1 MGIGRYVAK
10 RAATSI
16 ITFFAVLVLTFIL
29 FRLLPGNPVL
39 LLFRNPQ
46 LTQQQIEQLSA
57 QFGLDK
63 PLYVQF
69 LLFIVNVFKG
79 NWGISFYYRVPV
91 TQVLFPA
98 LLNSVILLLPSTL
111 LATAIGVGLGV
122 VSGWRRNSLTDM
134 AILSSSL
141 VLYAIPT
148 FWLGILFIMLAV
160 RVGGIPVSGMVS
172 IGVSFGSPLQ
182 YLGNLLRHMVLPMAT
197 LTLVTLGQFSII
209 MRTSVIEQLSE
220 DYVVAAYAKGMSEAR
235 LIRRHVVPNAL
246 LPTVSVIAISIGTVV
261 AGAVLTETVFSW
273 PGVGTLIYDSI
284 ARRDYPVLQGA
295 FLIVALSV
303 IVSNFVADLVYAYLD
318 PRVKYS

>member
-1 MGIGRYVAK
+1 VGMGRYIAK
-10 RAATSI
+10 RALTSI

-46 LTQQQIEQLSA
+46 LTQQQIAQLSA
-57 QFGLDK
+57 QFGLNR
-63 PLYVQF
+63 PLYEQF
-69 LLFIVNVFKG
+69 ILFIVNVFRG
-79 NWGISFYYRVPV
+79 NLGLSFYYRAPV

-98 LLNSVILLLPSTL
+98 LLNSIILILPSTI
-111 LATAIGVGLGV
+111 LAILIGVGLGV
-122 VSGWRRNSLTDM
+122 ISGWKRNTLTDM
-134 AILSSSL
+134 AVLSSSL

-148 FWLGILFIMLAV
+148 FWLGILLIMLAV
-160 RVGGIPVSGMVS
+160 RIGGIPVSGMLS
-172 IGVSFGSPLQ
+172 IGVSFTSPTQ
-182 YLGNLLRHMVLPMAT
+182 YLGNLLRHLLLPMIT

-209 MRTSVIEQLSE
+209 MRTSVINELTE
-220 DYVVAAYAKGMSEAR
+220 DYVVAAYAKGMSESR
-235 LIRRHVVPNAL
+235 LIRKHVVPNAL
-246 LPTVSVIAISIGTVV
+246 LPTVSIIAISIGTVV

-303 IVSNFVADLVYAYLD
+303 IISNFIADLVYAYLD

>member
-1 MGIGRYVAK
+1 MRMGRYIAK
-10 RAATSI
+10 RALTSI

-46 LTQQQIEQLSA
+46 LTQQQIAQLSA
-57 QFGLDK
+57 QFGLNR
-63 PLYVQF
+63 PLYEQF
-69 LLFIVNVFKG
+69 ILFIVNVFRG
-79 NWGISFYYRVPV
+79 NWGLSFYYRVPV

-98 LLNSVILLLPSTL
+98 LLNSIILILPSTI
-111 LATAIGVGLGV
+111 LAILIGVGLGV
-122 VSGWRRNSLTDM
+122 LSGWKRNTLTDM
-134 AILSSSL
+134 AVLSSSL

-160 RVGGIPVSGMVS
+160 RIGGIPVSGMLS
-172 IGVSFGSPLQ
+172 IGVTFNSPLQ
-182 YLGNLLRHMVLPMAT
+182 YLGNLLRHLLLPMIT

-209 MRTSVIEQLSE
+209 MRTSVINELTE
-220 DYVVAAYAKGMSEAR
+220 DYVVAAYAKGMSESR
-235 LIRRHVVPNAL
+235 LIRKHVVPNAL
-246 LPTVSVIAISIGTVV
+246 LPTVSIIAISIGTVV

-303 IVSNFVADLVYAYLD
+303 IISNFIADLVYAYLD

>member
-1 MGIGRYVAK
+1 MRMGRYIAK
-10 RAATSI
+10 RALTSI

-46 LTQQQIEQLSA
+46 LTQQQIAQLSA
-57 QFGLDK
+57 QFGLNR
-63 PLYVQF
+63 PLYEQF
-69 LLFIVNVFKG
+69 ILFIVNVFRG
-79 NWGISFYYRVPV
+79 NWGLSFYYRVPV

-98 LLNSVILLLPSTL
+98 LLNSIILILPSTIL
-111 LATAIGVGLGV
+111 VILIGVGLGV
-122 VSGWRRNSLTDM
+122 LSGWKRNTLTDM
-134 AILSSSL
+134 AVLSSSL

-160 RVGGIPVSGMVS
+160 RIGGIPVSGMLS
-172 IGVSFGSPLQ
+172 IGVTFNSPLQ
-182 YLGNLLRHMVLPMAT
+182 YLGNLLRHLLLPMIT

-209 MRTSVIEQLSE
+209 MRTSVINELTE
-220 DYVVAAYAKGMSEAR
+220 DYVVAAYAKGMSESR
-235 LIRRHVVPNAL
+235 LIRKHVVPNAL
-246 LPTVSVIAISIGTVV
+246 LPTVSIIAISIGTVV

-303 IVSNFVADLVYAYLD
+303 IISNFIADLVYAYLD

>member
-1 MGIGRYVAK
+1 MRMGRYIAK
-10 RAATSI
+10 RALTSI

-46 LTQQQIEQLSA
+46 LTQQQIAQLSA
-57 QFGLDK
+57 QFGLNR
-63 PLYVQF
+63 PLYEQF
-69 LLFIVNVFKG
+69 ILFIVNVFRG
-79 NWGISFYYRVPV
+79 NLGLSFYYRAPV

-98 LLNSVILLLPSTL
+98 LLNSIILILPSTI
-111 LATAIGVGLGV
+111 LAILIGVGLGV
-122 VSGWRRNSLTDM
+122 ISGWKRNTLTDM
-134 AILSSSL
+134 AVLSSSL

-148 FWLGILFIMLAV
+148 FWLGILLIMLAV
-160 RVGGIPVSGMVS
+160 RIGGIPVSGMLS
-172 IGVSFGSPLQ
+172 IGVSFTSPTQ
-182 YLGNLLRHMVLPMAT
+182 YLGNLLRHLLLPMIT

-209 MRTSVIEQLSE
+209 MRTSVINELTE
-220 DYVVAAYAKGMSEAR
+220 DYVVAAYAKGMSESR
-235 LIRRHVVPNAL
+235 LIRKHVVPNAL
-246 LPTVSVIAISIGTVV
+246 LPTVSIIAISIGTVV

-303 IVSNFVADLVYAYLD
+303 IISNFIADLVYAYLD

>member
-1 MGIGRYVAK
+1 MGMGRYIAK
-10 RAATSI
+10 RALTSI

-46 LTQQQIEQLSA
+46 LTQQQIAQLSA
-57 QFGLDK
+57 QFGLNR
-63 PLYVQF
+63 PLYEQF
-69 LLFIVNVFKG
+69 ILFIVNVFRG
-79 NWGISFYYRVPV
+79 NLGLSFYYRAPV

-98 LLNSVILLLPSTL
+98 LLNSIILILPSTI
-111 LATAIGVGLGV
+111 LAILIGVGLGV
-122 VSGWRRNSLTDM
+122 ISGWKRNTLTDM
-134 AILSSSL
+134 AVLSSSL

-148 FWLGILFIMLAV
+148 FWLGILLIMLAV
-160 RVGGIPVSGMVS
+160 RIGGIPVSGMLS
-172 IGVSFGSPLQ
+172 IGVSFTSPTQ
-182 YLGNLLRHMVLPMAT
+182 YLGNLLRHLLLPMIT

-209 MRTSVIEQLSE
+209 MRTSVINELTE
-220 DYVVAAYAKGMSEAR
+220 DYVVAAYAKGMSESR
-235 LIRRHVVPNAL
+235 LIRKHVVPNAL
-246 LPTVSVIAISIGTVV
+246 LPTVSIIAISIGTVV

-303 IVSNFVADLVYAYLD
+303 IISNFIADLVYAYLD

>member
-1 MGIGRYVAK
+1 MGMGRYIAK
-10 RAATSI
+10 RALTSI

-46 LTQQQIEQLSA
+46 LTQQQIAQLSA
-57 QFGLDK
+57 QFGLNR
-63 PLYVQF
+63 PLYEQF
-69 LLFIVNVFKG
+69 ILFIVNVFRG
-79 NWGISFYYRVPV
+79 NWGLSFYYRAPV

-98 LLNSVILLLPSTL
+98 LLNSIILILPSTI
-111 LATAIGVGLGV
+111 LAILIGVGLGV
-122 VSGWRRNSLTDM
+122 ISGWKRNTLTDM
-134 AILSSSL
+134 AVLSSSL

-148 FWLGILFIMLAV
+148 FWLGILLIMLAV
-160 RVGGIPVSGMVS
+160 RIGGIPVSGMLS
-172 IGVSFGSPLQ
+172 IGVSFTSPTQ
-182 YLGNLLRHMVLPMAT
+182 YLGNLLRHLLLPMIT

-209 MRTSVIEQLSE
+209 MRTSVINELTE
-220 DYVVAAYAKGMSEAR
+220 DYVVAAYAKGMSESR
-235 LIRRHVVPNAL
+235 LIRKHVVPNAL
-246 LPTVSVIAISIGTVV
+246 LPTVSIIAISIGTVV

-303 IVSNFVADLVYAYLD
+303 IISNFIADLVYAYLD

>member
-1 MGIGRYVAK
+1 VGMGRYIAK
-10 RAATSI
+10 RALTSI

-46 LTQQQIEQLSA
+46 LTQQQIAQLSA
-57 QFGLDK
+57 QFGLNR
-63 PLYVQF
+63 PLYEQF
-69 LLFIVNVFKG
+69 ILFIVNVFRG
-79 NWGISFYYRVPV
+79 NWGLSFYYRAPV

-98 LLNSVILLLPSTL
+98 LLNSIILILPSTI
-111 LATAIGVGLGV
+111 LAILIGVGLGV
-122 VSGWRRNSLTDM
+122 ISGWKRNTLTDM
-134 AILSSSL
+134 AVLSSSL

-148 FWLGILFIMLAV
+148 FWLGILLIMLAV
-160 RVGGIPVSGMVS
+160 RIGGIPVSGMLS
-172 IGVSFGSPLQ
+172 IGVSFTSPTQ
-182 YLGNLLRHMVLPMAT
+182 YLGNLLRHLLLPMIT

-209 MRTSVIEQLSE
+209 MRTSVINELTE
-220 DYVVAAYAKGMSEAR
+220 DYVVAAYAKGMSESR
-235 LIRRHVVPNAL
+235 LIRKHVVPNAL
-246 LPTVSVIAISIGTVV
+246 LPTVSIIAISIGTVV

-303 IVSNFVADLVYAYLD
+303 IISNFIADLVYAYLD

>member
-1 MGIGRYVAK
+1 MGIGRYIAK
-10 RAATSI
+10 RAVSSI

-46 LTQQQIEQLSA
+46 LTPQQIAQLSA
-57 QFGLDK
+57 QFGLDR
-63 PLYVQF
+63 PLYEQF
-69 LLFIVNVFKG
+69 FLFIINVLKG
-79 NWGISFYYRVPV
+79 NWGLSFYYRAPV

-98 LLNSVILLLPSTL
+98 LLNSIVLLLPSTL
-111 LATAIGVGLGV
+111 LAILVGIWLGI
-122 VSGWRRNSLTDM
+122 VSGWRRNTLTDM

-141 VLYAIPT
+141 ILYAIPT
-148 FWLGILFIMLAV
+148 FWLGILLIMLAV
-160 RVGGIPVSGMVS
+160 KIGGIPVSGMTS
-172 IGVSFGSPLQ
+172 IGVSFTSPLH
-182 YLGNLLRHMVLPMAT
+182 YLGDLLKHLVLPMTT

-209 MRTSVIEQLSE
+209 MRASLINELTE
-220 DYVVAAYAKGMSEAR
+220 DYVVAAYAKGMSESR
-235 LIRRHVVPNAL
+235 LIRKHVVPNAL

-303 IVSNFVADLVYAYLD
+303 IVANFIADLVYAYLD

>member
-1 MGIGRYVAK
+1 MGRYIAK
-10 RAATSI
+10 RALTSI

-46 LTQQQIEQLSA
+46 LTQQQIAQLSA
-57 QFGLDK
+57 QFGLNR
-63 PLYVQF
+63 PLYEQF
-69 LLFIVNVFKG
+69 ILFIVNVFRG
-79 NWGISFYYRVPV
+79 NWGLSFYYRAPV

-98 LLNSVILLLPSTL
+98 LLNSIILILPSTI
-111 LATAIGVGLGV
+111 LAILIGVGLGV
-122 VSGWRRNSLTDM
+122 ISGWKRNTLTDM
-134 AILSSSL
+134 AVLSSSL

-148 FWLGILFIMLAV
+148 FWLGILLIMLAV
-160 RVGGIPVSGMVS
+160 RIGGIPVSGMLS
-172 IGVSFGSPLQ
+172 IGVSFTSPTQ
-182 YLGNLLRHMVLPMAT
+182 YLGNLLRHLLLPMIT

-209 MRTSVIEQLSE
+209 MRTSVINELTE
-220 DYVVAAYAKGMSEAR
+220 DYVVAAYAKGMSKSR
-235 LIRRHVVPNAL
+235 LIRKHVVPNAL
-246 LPTVSVIAISIGTVV
+246 LPTVSIIAISIGTVV

-303 IVSNFVADLVYAYLD
+303 IISNFIADLVYAYLD

>member
-1 MGIGRYVAK
+1 VRMGRYIAK
-10 RAATSI
+10 RALTSI

-46 LTQQQIEQLSA
+46 LTQQQIAQLSA
-57 QFGLDK
+57 QFGLNR
-63 PLYVQF
+63 PLYEQF
-69 LLFIVNVFKG
+69 ILFIVNVFRG
-79 NWGISFYYRVPV
+79 NWGLSFYYRVPV

-98 LLNSVILLLPSTL
+98 LLNSIILILPSTI
-111 LATAIGVGLGV
+111 LAILIGVGLGV
-122 VSGWRRNSLTDM
+122 LSGWKRNTLTDM
-134 AILSSSL
+134 AVLSSSL

-160 RVGGIPVSGMVS
+160 RIGGIPVSGMLS
-172 IGVSFGSPLQ
+172 IGVTFNSPLQ
-182 YLGNLLRHMVLPMAT
+182 YLGNLLRHLLLPMIT

-209 MRTSVIEQLSE
+209 MRTSVINELTE
-220 DYVVAAYAKGMSEAR
+220 DYVVAAYAKGMSESR
-235 LIRRHVVPNAL
+235 LIRKHVVPNAL
-246 LPTVSVIAISIGTVV
+246 LPTVSIIAISIGTVV

-303 IVSNFVADLVYAYLD
+303 IISNFIADLVYAYLD

>member
-1 MGIGRYVAK
+1 MGRYIAK
-10 RAATSI
+10 RALTSI

-46 LTQQQIEQLSA
+46 LTQQQIAQLSA
-57 QFGLDK
+57 QFGLNR
-63 PLYVQF
+63 PLYEQF
-69 LLFIVNVFKG
+69 ILFIVNVFRG
-79 NWGISFYYRVPV
+79 NLGLSFYYRAPV

-98 LLNSVILLLPSTL
+98 LLNSIILILPSTI
-111 LATAIGVGLGV
+111 LAILIGVGLGV
-122 VSGWRRNSLTDM
+122 ISGWKRNTLTDM
-134 AILSSSL
+134 AVLSSSL

-148 FWLGILFIMLAV
+148 FWLGILLIMLAV
-160 RVGGIPVSGMVS
+160 RIGGIPVSGMLS
-172 IGVSFGSPLQ
+172 IGVSFTSPTQ
-182 YLGNLLRHMVLPMAT
+182 YLGNLLRHLLLPMIT

-209 MRTSVIEQLSE
+209 MRTSVINELTE
-220 DYVVAAYAKGMSEAR
+220 DYVVAAYAKGMSESR
-235 LIRRHVVPNAL
+235 LIRKHVVPNAL
-246 LPTVSVIAISIGTVV
+246 LPTVSIIAISIGTVV

-303 IVSNFVADLVYAYLD
+303 IISNFIADLVYAYLD

>member
-1 MGIGRYVAK
+1 MGRYIAK
-10 RAATSI
+10 RALTSI

-46 LTQQQIEQLSA
+46 LTQQQIAQLSA
-57 QFGLDK
+57 QFGLNR
-63 PLYVQF
+63 PLYEQF
-69 LLFIVNVFKG
+69 ILFIVNVFRG
-79 NWGISFYYRVPV
+79 NWGLSFYYRAPV

-98 LLNSVILLLPSTL
+98 LLNSIILILPSTI
-111 LATAIGVGLGV
+111 LAILIGVGLGV
-122 VSGWRRNSLTDM
+122 ISGWKRNTLTDM
-134 AILSSSL
+134 AVLSSSL

-148 FWLGILFIMLAV
+148 FWLGILLIMLAV
-160 RVGGIPVSGMVS
+160 RIGGIPVSGMLS
-172 IGVSFGSPLQ
+172 IGVSFTSPTQ
-182 YLGNLLRHMVLPMAT
+182 YLGNLLRHLLLPMIT

-209 MRTSVIEQLSE
+209 MRTSVINELTE
-220 DYVVAAYAKGMSEAR
+220 DYVVAAYAKGMSESR
-235 LIRRHVVPNAL
+235 LIRKHVVPNAL
-246 LPTVSVIAISIGTVV
+246 LPTVSIIAISIGTVV

-303 IVSNFVADLVYAYLD
+303 IISNFIADLVYAYLD

>member
-1 MGIGRYVAK
+1 VGMGRYIAK
-10 RAATSI
+10 RALTSI

-46 LTQQQIEQLSA
+46 LTQQQIAQLSA
-57 QFGLDK
+57 QFGLNR
-63 PLYVQF
+63 PLYEQF
-69 LLFIVNVFKG
+69 ILFIVNVFRG
-79 NWGISFYYRVPV
+79 NWGLSFYYRVPV

-98 LLNSVILLLPSTL
+98 LLNSIILILPSTI
-111 LATAIGVGLGV
+111 LAILIGVGLGV
-122 VSGWRRNSLTDM
+122 LSGWKRNTLTDM
-134 AILSSSL
+134 AVLSSSL

-160 RVGGIPVSGMVS
+160 RIGGIPVSGMLS
-172 IGVSFGSPLQ
+172 IGVTFNSPLQ
-182 YLGNLLRHMVLPMAT
+182 YLGNLLRHLLLPMIT

-209 MRTSVIEQLSE
+209 MRTSVINELTE
-220 DYVVAAYAKGMSEAR
+220 DYVVAAYAKGMSESR
-235 LIRRHVVPNAL
+235 LIRKHVVPNAL
-246 LPTVSVIAISIGTVV
+246 LPTVSIIAISIGTVV

-303 IVSNFVADLVYAYLD
+303 IISNFIADLVYAYLD

>member
-1 MGIGRYVAK
+1 MGMGRYIAK
-10 RAATSI
+10 RALTSI

-46 LTQQQIEQLSA
+46 LTQQQIAQLSA
-57 QFGLDK
+57 QFGLNR
-63 PLYVQF
+63 PLYEQF
-69 LLFIVNVFKG
+69 ILFIVNVFRG
-79 NWGISFYYRVPV
+79 NLGLSFYYRAPV

-98 LLNSVILLLPSTL
+98 LLNSIILILPSTI
-111 LATAIGVGLGV
+111 LAILIGVGLGV
-122 VSGWRRNSLTDM
+122 ISGWKRNTLTDM
-134 AILSSSL
+134 AVLSSSL

-148 FWLGILFIMLAV
+148 FWLGILLIMLAV
-160 RVGGIPVSGMVS
+160 RIGGIPVSGMLS
-172 IGVSFGSPLQ
+172 IGVSFTSPTQ
-182 YLGNLLRHMVLPMAT
+182 YLGNLLRHLLLPMIT

-209 MRTSVIEQLSE
+209 MRTSVINELTE
-220 DYVVAAYAKGMSEAR
+220 DYVVAAYAKGMSKSR
-235 LIRRHVVPNAL
+235 LIRKHVVPNAL
-246 LPTVSVIAISIGTVV
+246 LPTVSIIAISIGTVV

-303 IVSNFVADLVYAYLD
+303 IISNFIADLVYAYLD

>member
-1 MGIGRYVAK
+1 MGRYIAK
-10 RAATSI
+10 RALTSI
-16 ITFFAVLVLTFIL
+16 ITFFAVLGLTFIL

-39 LLFRNPQ
+39 LLFRNPL
-46 LTQQQIEQLSA
+46 LTQQQIAQLSA
-57 QFGLDK
+57 QFGLNR
-63 PLYVQF
+63 PLYEQF
-69 LLFIVNVFKG
+69 FLFIVNVLKG
-79 NWGISFYYRVPV
+79 NWGLSFYYRVPV

-98 LLNSVILLLPSTL
+98 LLNSIILILPSTI
-111 LATAIGVGLGV
+111 LAIVIGVGLGV
-122 VSGWRRNSLTDM
+122 LSGWKRNSLTDM
-134 AILSSSL
+134 AVLSSSL

-160 RVGGIPVSGMVS
+160 RLGGIPVSGMLS
-172 IGVSFGSPLQ
+172 IGVSFHSPLQ
-182 YLGNLLRHMVLPMAT
+182 YLGNLLRHLLLPMIT

-209 MRTSVIEQLSE
+209 MRTSVINELTE
-220 DYVVAAYAKGMSEAR
+220 DYVVAAYAKGMGEGR
-235 LIRRHVVPNAL
+235 LIRKHIVPNAL

-303 IVSNFVADLVYAYLD
+303 IVSNFIADLVYAYLD

>member
-1 MGIGRYVAK
+1 VGMGRYIAK
-10 RAATSI
+10 RALTSI

-46 LTQQQIEQLSA
+46 LTQQQIAQLSA
-57 QFGLDK
+57 QFGLNR
-63 PLYVQF
+63 PLYEQF
-69 LLFIVNVFKG
+69 ILFIVNVFRG
-79 NWGISFYYRVPV
+79 NWGLSFYYRAPV

-98 LLNSVILLLPSTL
+98 LLNSIILILPSTI
-111 LATAIGVGLGV
+111 LAILIGVGLGV
-122 VSGWRRNSLTDM
+122 ISGWKRNTLTDM
-134 AILSSSL
+134 AVLSSSL

-148 FWLGILFIMLAV
+148 FWLGILLIMLAV
-160 RVGGIPVSGMVS
+160 RIGGIPVSGMLS
-172 IGVSFGSPLQ
+172 IGVSFTSPTQ
-182 YLGNLLRHMVLPMAT
+182 YLGNLLRHLLLPMIT

-209 MRTSVIEQLSE
+209 MRTSVINELTE
-220 DYVVAAYAKGMSEAR
+220 DYVVAAYAKGMSKSR
-235 LIRRHVVPNAL
+235 LIRKHVVPNAL
-246 LPTVSVIAISIGTVV
+246 LPTVSIIAISIGTVV

-303 IVSNFVADLVYAYLD
+303 IISNFIADLVYAYLD

>member
-1 MGIGRYVAK
+1 VGIGRYVAK
-10 RAATSI
+10 RALTSV
-16 ITFFAVLVLTFIL
+16 ITFFGVLVLTFIL

-39 LLFRNPQ
+39 LLFRNPE
-46 LTQQQIEQLSA
+46 LTQQQIAQLSA
-57 QFGLDK
+57 EFGLNK

-69 LLFIVNVFKG
+69 ALFIANVFRG
-79 NWGISFYYRVPV
+79 NWGLSFYYRVPV

-98 LLNSVILLLPSTL
+98 LLNSIILLLPSTI
-111 LATAIGVGLGV
+111 LAIIIGVWLGIF
-122 VSGWRRNSLTDM
+122 SGWKRNTLTDM

-141 VLYAIPT
+141 VLYAVPT
-148 FWLGILFIMLAV
+148 FWLGILLIMLAV
-160 RVGGIPVSGMVS
+160 RVGGLPVSGMVA
-172 IGVSFGSPLQ
+172 IGVTFSSPLQ
-182 YLGNLLRHMVLPMAT
+182 YIVSLLRHLTLPMIT

-209 MRTSVIEQLSE
+209 MRTSVVNELTE
-220 DYVVAAYAKGMSEAR
+220 DYVVAAYAKGMSEGR
-235 LIRRHVVPNAL
+235 LIRKHVVPNAL

-284 ARRDYPVLQGA
+284 GRRDYPVLQGA

-303 IVSNFVADLVYAYLD
+303 IISNFIADLVYAYLD

>member
-1 MGIGRYVAK
+1 MGMGRYIAK
-10 RAATSI
+10 RALTSI

-29 FRLLPGNPVL
+29 FRLLPGNHVL

-46 LTQQQIEQLSA
+46 LTQQQIAQLSA
-57 QFGLDK
+57 QFGLNR
-63 PLYVQF
+63 PLYEQF
-69 LLFIVNVFKG
+69 ILFIVNVFRG
-79 NWGISFYYRVPV
+79 NLGLSFYYRAPV

-98 LLNSVILLLPSTL
+98 LLNSIILILPSTI
-111 LATAIGVGLGV
+111 LAILIGVGLGV
-122 VSGWRRNSLTDM
+122 ISGWKRNTLTDM
-134 AILSSSL
+134 AVLSSSL

-148 FWLGILFIMLAV
+148 FWLGILLIMLAV
-160 RVGGIPVSGMVS
+160 RIGGIPVSGMLS
-172 IGVSFGSPLQ
+172 IGVSFTSPTQ
-182 YLGNLLRHMVLPMAT
+182 YLGNLLRHLLLPMIT

-209 MRTSVIEQLSE
+209 MRTSVINELTE
-220 DYVVAAYAKGMSEAR
+220 DYVVAAYAKGMSKSR
-235 LIRRHVVPNAL
+235 LIRKHVVPNAL
-246 LPTVSVIAISIGTVV
+246 LPTVSIIAISIGTVV

-303 IVSNFVADLVYAYLD
+303 IISNFIADLVYAYLD

>member
-1 MGIGRYVAK
+1 MGRYIAK
-10 RAATSI
+10 RALTSI

-46 LTQQQIEQLSA
+46 LTQQQIAQLSA
-57 QFGLDK
+57 QFGLNR
-63 PLYVQF
+63 PLYEQF
-69 LLFIVNVFKG
+69 ILFIVNVFRG
-79 NWGISFYYRVPV
+79 NWGLSFYYRVPV

-98 LLNSVILLLPSTL
+98 LLNSIILILPSTI
-111 LATAIGVGLGV
+111 LAILIGVGLGV
-122 VSGWRRNSLTDM
+122 LSGWKRNTLTDM
-134 AILSSSL
+134 AVLSSSL

-160 RVGGIPVSGMVS
+160 RIGGIPVSGMLS
-172 IGVSFGSPLQ
+172 IGVTFNSPLQ
-182 YLGNLLRHMVLPMAT
+182 YLGNLLRHLLLPMIT

-209 MRTSVIEQLSE
+209 MRTSVINELTE
-220 DYVVAAYAKGMSEAR
+220 DYVVAAYAKGMSESR
-235 LIRRHVVPNAL
+235 LIRKHVVPNAL
-246 LPTVSVIAISIGTVV
+246 LPTVSIIAISIGTVV

-303 IVSNFVADLVYAYLD
+303 IISNFIADLVYAYLD

>member
-1 MGIGRYVAK
+1 VGMGRYIAK
-10 RAATSI
+10 RALTSI

-46 LTQQQIEQLSA
+46 LTQQQIAQLSA
-57 QFGLDK
+57 QFGLNR
-63 PLYVQF
+63 PLYEQF
-69 LLFIVNVFKG
+69 ILFIVNVFRG
-79 NWGISFYYRVPV
+79 NWGLSFYYRVPV

-98 LLNSVILLLPSTL
+98 LLNSIILILPSTI
-111 LATAIGVGLGV
+111 LAILIGVGLGV
-122 VSGWRRNSLTDM
+122 LSGWKRNTLTDM
-134 AILSSSL
+134 AVLSSSL

-148 FWLGILFIMLAV
+148 FWLGILLIMLAV
-160 RVGGIPVSGMVS
+160 RIGGIPVSGMLS
-172 IGVSFGSPLQ
+172 IGVSFSSPLQ
-182 YLGNLLRHMVLPMAT
+182 YLGNLLRHLLLPMIT
-197 LTLVTLGQFSII
+197 LTLVTLGQFTII
-209 MRTSVIEQLSE
+209 MRTSVINELTE
-220 DYVVAAYAKGMSEAR
+220 DYVVAAYAKGMSESR
-235 LIRRHVVPNAL
+235 LISKHVVPNAM
-246 LPTVSVIAISIGTVV
+246 LPTVSIIAISIGTVV

-303 IVSNFVADLVYAYLD
+303 IISNFIADLVYAYLD

>member
-1 MGIGRYVAK
+1 VRMGRYIAK
-10 RAATSI
+10 RALTSI

-46 LTQQQIEQLSA
+46 LTQQQIAQLSA
-57 QFGLDK
+57 QFGLNR
-63 PLYVQF
+63 PLYEQF
-69 LLFIVNVFKG
+69 ILFIVNVFRG
-79 NWGISFYYRVPV
+79 NLGLSFYYRAPV

-98 LLNSVILLLPSTL
+98 LLNSIILILPSTI
-111 LATAIGVGLGV
+111 LAILIGVGLGV
-122 VSGWRRNSLTDM
+122 ISGWKRNTLTDM
-134 AILSSSL
+134 AVLSSSL

-148 FWLGILFIMLAV
+148 FWLGILLIMLAV
-160 RVGGIPVSGMVS
+160 RIGGIPVSGMLS
-172 IGVSFGSPLQ
+172 IGVSFTSPTQ
-182 YLGNLLRHMVLPMAT
+182 YLGNLLRHLLLPMIT

-209 MRTSVIEQLSE
+209 MRTSVINELTE
-220 DYVVAAYAKGMSEAR
+220 DYVVAAYAKGMSESR
-235 LIRRHVVPNAL
+235 LIRKHVVPNAL
-246 LPTVSVIAISIGTVV
+246 LPTVSIIAISIGTVV

-303 IVSNFVADLVYAYLD
+303 IISNFIADLVYAYLD